1 MIGLPIITGKL
12 LKIQKLD
19 FGRVGIQEFNV
30 IKKIKP

>member
-19 FGRVGIQEFNV
+19 FGRVGIQEF
-30 IKKIKP
+30 KAK